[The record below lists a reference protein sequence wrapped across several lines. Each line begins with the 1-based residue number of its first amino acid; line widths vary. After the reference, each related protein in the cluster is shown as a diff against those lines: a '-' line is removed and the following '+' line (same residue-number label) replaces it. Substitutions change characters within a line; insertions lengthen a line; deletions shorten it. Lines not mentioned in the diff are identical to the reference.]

1 MKKRRSVSIV
11 TLLMV
16 MFMFVLSPI
25 SAKAETLGV
34 YVRVEGLTGTIAEG
48 EVKSNTALD
57 AIDQLLKK
65 NNIPYEA
72 TDSAWGGK
80 YIKSINNIKEKQFN
94 ANGGWCDIIKDGK
107 SITIPM
113 DSIDAQQLKAGDNLI
128 VYYSD
133 WTNTVLVN
141 DVVFNPEVPKANEEF
156 TMILQNKSSEWGT
169 GKEIL
174 VPAKNADVE
183 IDGKTYKAND
193 KGEVKLSL
201 SKGTHAYKFSGYID
215 EKTAPTVVMD
225 KGTFTLDEVNK
236 PSIVYSDT
244 KYNESI
250 ENNTVKQNYNVA
262 DEYKNTLDFMAKQKV
277 SNWSAFSLYKSGIKP
292 DDSFLKDFEE
302 NVKNNLDDM
311 SPTQLESGIIGLASA
326 GYTPYN
332 FMNHDIVEKLFN
344 SDINNWLNNDAI
356 FGLLTYRAA
365 NIDGNYKITKGMLVN
380 KLLNAYN
387 AGWSWS
393 GKGTD
398 PDITAAAINALAP
411 YYNGEKAE
419 GVDNAK
425 VKDIVDKA
433 VKVLSDRQMK
443 DGNIASEWGASSDTN
458 SFVVMGLTSIG
469 IDPSKGMFAKE
480 NGNLVSALMSYRGNN
495 GAFNHNDSMK
505 DNLFST
511 EEVLRALIA
520 LNDFEKNGKGDY
532 YTSNLNLKS
541 LKVYGETSKEEN
553 KEPAQ
558 TEENKNQN
566 TGSNTENKTD
576 NKVEN
581 TTNKDNTPAKEENK
595 VTSGNLPK
603 TGGVSAEALLLLA
616 VISVASG
623 VYLKKRA

>member
-25 SAKAETLGV
+25 SAKAETLGG
-34 YVRVEGLTGTIAEG
+34 YVRVEGLTNTIAEG
-48 EVKSNTALD
+48 KVNSDNALD
-57 AIDQLLKK
+57 ALEHLLKEK
-65 NNIPYEA
+65 NVPYNIQDGAY
-72 TDSAWGGK
+72 GK
-80 YIKSINNIKEKQFN
+80 YIDSINNIKS
-94 ANGGWCDIIKDGK
+94 ASLGGYDGWMNVIKDGK
-107 SITIPM
+107 SIVSP
-113 DSIDAQQLKAGDNLI
+113 SVGLGSQNVKAGDTVI
-128 VYYSD
+128 VYYGDYSK
-133 WTNTVLVN
+133 TVIIN
-141 DVVFNPEVPKANEEF
+141 DVLFSPEIPKADKEF
-156 TMILQNKSSEWGT
+156 TITLNNKSLDYNT
-169 GKEIL
+169 GKEVISP
-174 VPAKNADVE
+174 VKNVDVE
-183 IDGKTYKAND
+183 IDGKQYKSNE

-201 SKGTHAYKFSGYID
+201 AKGTHNYKFSGYSD
-215 EKTAPTVVMD
+215 GKSVPAVVMD
-225 KGTFTLDEVNK
+225 KGIFILDEVNK
-236 PSIVYSDT
+236 PAIVYSDI
-244 KYNESI
+244 KYNESV
-250 ENNTVKQNYNVA
+250 ENNTAKQNYNIKEV
-262 DEYKNTLDFMAKQKV
+262 YKNTLDFMAKQKV

-292 DDSFLKDFEE
+292 DDSFLKEFSD
-302 NVKNNLDDM
+302 NVKENLDDM

-344 SDINNWLNNDAI
+344 SDINNWLNNDVI
-356 FGLLTYRAA
+356 FGLLTYKAA
-365 NIDGNYKITKGMLVN
+365 NIDENYKITKSMLVN

-387 AGWSWS
+387 DGWSWS

-398 PDITAAAINALAP
+398 PDITAAAINSLAP

-425 VKDIVDKA
+425 VKEIVDKA

-458 SFVVMGLTSIG
+458 SFVIMGLTSIG

-511 EEVLRALIA
+511 EEALRALIA

-541 LKVYGETSKEEN
+541 LKVYGETSKEYN
-553 KEPAQ
+553 KEPSQ
-558 TEENKNQN
+558 KEENKNQN
-566 TGSNTENKTD
+566 TGSNTGNKTD